1 MNGRKGAAILSG
13 MQTVD
18 MTVLALVAANLF
30 ALVLALAEGWS
41 LVTVIFIYWAQSVII
56 GVFTVAKIL
65 SLDLGAILV
74 RTAIS
79 GPAAAA
85 VPAWFTRYGTV
96 AMAGFFALH
105 YGLFHYGYLTFI
117 DIFAISA
124 GQPPWT
130 QPGVLLACGVF
141 FANHLYSF
149 LYYRLRERDAPVTA
163 DTVKEIVVAPYA
175 RIIPM
180 HITIIV
186 GGFASLL
193 LGAIGFDAT
202 PLILVLFLGL
212 KTYVDV
218 RMHIQKHGG
227 WVEYMKRD
235 AMGSR
240 V

>member
-1 MNGRKGAAILSG
+1 MNGRKGAAILAG
-13 MQTVD
+13 MRPVD
-18 MTVLALVAANLF
+18 TTVLSLVAANLF

-65 SLDLGAILV
+65 SLDLGAIV
-74 RTAIS
+74 ARSA
-79 GPAAAA
+79 PAGLAAGA

-96 AMAGFFALH
+96 AMAGFFAFH
-105 YGLFHYGYLTFI
+105 YGLFHYGYLAFI

-124 GQPPWT
+124 GEPPWA

-149 LYYRLRERDAPVTA
+149 VYYRMQERDAPVTA

-180 HITIIV
+180 HITIIA
-186 GGFASLL
+186 GGFASLV
-193 LGAIGFDAT
+193 LGAVGVDAT
-202 PLILVLFLGL
+202 PFILVLFLGL

-218 RMHIQKHGG
+218 RMHLGKHER
-227 WVEYMKRD
+227 WAEYRKED
-235 AMGSR
+235 GMGSR
-240 V
+240 A